1 MTTEELKVII
11 TAQTAGLNKQIKEV
25 QAQLGK
31 LEKSTEKS
39 CSKINSSFKNIFKG
53 VSFVLILRQLN
64 LVMNK
69 AINMASALEEV
80 QNVVDVAFGSMSDEV
95 EAFAKTA
102 IKSYGMSEL
111 SAKKMASTFM
121 AMSNG
126 MGIVAKDGKN
136 MSLQLTAL
144 AGDMASFYNVEQSVA
159 QTALSSVFTGET
171 ESLKRFG
178 IVLTEAN
185 LQAFALSQGIKKNYS
200 AMSQAEKVILR
211 YNYVLKATAQAQGD
225 FARTSGSWANQTRIL
240 KEQWGQLLGIL
251 GKGLTQVL
259 TPIIKALNSM
269 LSSLI
274 SVGNAIA
281 KVFGGKLTNK
291 METNIKD
298 TASSA
303 GDLDSNL
310 GDANNTAK
318 KLSKTIAGFDELNV
332 LNPKEEGNSGGSGG
346 SSGGSGGAGNIA
358 DFKIDETQTEGV
370 KTRLEQFVKDCQE
383 ILNKW
388 QSTIPKLEIN
398 FDTERAINNLQNIGK
413 NLLNIIAGWG
423 SFIITIGIDIAN
435 DLDIGRLANDVLDLF
450 EAFTRLGSSITE
462 AIVPALE
469 TFYRV
474 GLSPLVQAIGDL
486 AHEMMQWITGEL
498 SGWADWFDTN
508 KEQINIF
515 AENLGKVVAPLSSIV
530 GLILKVAWT
539 ALSSALTIINDALQ
553 GIATTLITMKPETL
567 KSIITDLLLIAGGTF
582 TAKAFFN
589 IQDGLMKFAT
599 GTDQAGNAWKGFK
612 QIIQEGN
619 SNGDLGY
626 FITEPFKRAFEK
638 LDRIFFTPFKTALN
652 THIFAPFKS
661 ILDAMRVEW
670 TASMT
675 AIGSSGGALQ
685 VLISVVKSLG
695 AGFSALWNILK
706 LHPFALIASAVA
718 VLIAGFIHLYNTNE
732 EFRQSINDLWNNTL
746 KPIFQE
752 MIDSIKGLWNE
763 HLKPFFD
770 QVKEAG
776 GDLVKTLKG
785 FWDKTLS
792 PLISVIIKILG
803 VLLSFVLGMFSSIFD
818 KATKIIGGIVDMLK
832 GIIKFIKGLFS
843 ADWKMAWDGIKDI
856 FSGFCT
862 AIWNAFK
869 GVFDNIING
878 VKKAI
883 SAVKNL
889 FGFADKDTNI
899 TVSADT
905 KTRAKK
911 IGVPTVSAFANGGVI
926 TSPTLGLMGEY
937 AGASNNPEII
947 TPQSLLENILTTKN
961 DDVINANAQF
971 VRQIISAIEGIDM
984 EVNIGDETIAKSAQ
998 RGNKNYQ
1005 RRTGISLFAT

>member
-80 QNVVDVAFGSMSDEV
+80 QNVVDVAFGSMSAEV

-144 AGDMASFYNVEQSVA
+144 AGDMASFYNVEQSIA

-225 FARTSGSWANQTRIL
+225 FARTSGSWANQMRIL
-240 KEQWGQLLGIL
+240 KEQWSQLLGIL

-332 LNPKEEGNSGGSGG
+332 LNPKEEGSSGGSGG

-398 FDTERAINNLQNIGK
+398 FDTERAIENLQNIGK
-413 NLLNIIAGWG
+413 NVLNTIAGWG
-423 SFIITIGIDIAN
+423 SFVISIAIQVAN
-435 DLDIGRLANDVLDLF
+435 DLDIGALANSFLNLIDSATGL
-450 EAFTRLGSSITE
+450 ASAITD
-462 AIVPALE
+462 AVVPALQ
-469 TFYRV
+469 TFYRES
-474 GLSPLVQAIGDL
+474 GLQELVQWIGQKFKDGLDGLAGKLDEWAEWFKNNKDTIDDFAGRLGKAVKPLTEIVIKIGDT
-486 AHEMMQWITGEL
+486 AWNVFVGT
-498 SGWADWFDTN
+498 
-508 KEQINIF
+508 
-515 AENLGKVVAPLSSIV
+515 LG
-530 GLILKVAWT
+530 
-539 ALSSALTIINDALQ
+539 IINDLVMSIADALIRMDVDQLRTLMLILAGLGTAFGMADIGLQMIGTSFKRVIQERQ
-553 GIATTLITMKPETL
+553 GFDEFLLAIKEGFLEFGGLIATIPSKIGGVLSGLGATLSPILTEMQGAY
-567 KSIITDLLLIAGGTF
+567 S
-582 TAKAFFN
+582 
-589 IQDGLMKFAT
+589 AT
-599 GTDQAGNAWKGFK
+599 VN
-612 QIIQEGN
+612 
-619 SNGDLGY
+619 
-626 FITEPFKRAFEK
+626 
-638 LDRIFFTPFKTALN
+638 
-652 THIFAPFKS
+652 
-661 ILDAMRVEW
+661 
-670 TASMT
+670 
-675 AIGSSGGALQ
+675 AIGASGGALQ

-718 VLIAGFIHLYNTNE
+718 VLIAGFINLYNTNE

-752 MIDSIKGLWNE
+752 MLDSIKGLWNE

-770 QVKEAG
+770 QVKESC

-792 PLISVIIKILG
+792 PLIGVIIKILG

-843 ADWKMAWDGIKDI
+843 ADWKMAWDGIKNI

-869 GVFDNIING
+869 GVFDSIING

-889 FGFADKDTNI
+889 FGFASEDTNI

-911 IGVPTVSAFANGGVI
+911 IGVPTVNAFANGGVI